1 MIFVI
6 IDVTTVIILAF
17 LAIKYFL
24 TEKKKEY
31 LKLMPSFIF
40 ERMELV
46 FCLL

>member
-24 TEKKKEY
+24 TEKKKRVLEIDAQFY
-31 LKLMPSFIF
+31 F
-40 ERMELV
+40 
-46 FCLL
+46 